1 MGNPHPL
8 NYMNSTLNTRFKLSA
23 NMYLENQNDWDIE
36 ELLILRELEHTTAIS
51 QVVKSK
57 VL

>member
-1 MGNPHPL
+1 MGNPHLL

-23 NMYLENQNDWDIE
+23 NTYLENQNDWDVE
-36 ELLILRELEHTTAIS
+36 ELLVLGELEHATAIS